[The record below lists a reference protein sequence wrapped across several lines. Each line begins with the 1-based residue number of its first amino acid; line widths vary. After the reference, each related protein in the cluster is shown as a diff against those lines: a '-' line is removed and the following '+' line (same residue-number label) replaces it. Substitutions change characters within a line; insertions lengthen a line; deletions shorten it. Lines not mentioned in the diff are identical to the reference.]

1 MAIASVAVRTS
12 NITIAQSPF
21 EIRTAAAA
29 KARVLE
35 VSLVAVTAVAA
46 QYALGRPAAVGV
58 TPGTTS
64 LFQRDDTADPACVTS
79 INLTWAT
86 SPTAPTIAHRR
97 WGSAATAGVGIIW
110 TFPRGLTIPLSSS
123 LSLSN
128 VVAASTLDVSVAID
142 E

>member
-12 NITIAQSPF
+12 NVTINQAPF
-21 EIRTAAAA
+21 EVRTTAAV

-46 QYALGRPAAVGV
+46 QYALGRPAAQGV

-64 LFQRDDTADPACVTS
+64 LFQRDDSADPACVTN
-79 INLTWAT
+79 INLTWGT
-86 SPTAPTIAHRR
+86 SPTPPTIAHRR

-110 TFPRGLTIPLSSS
+110 TFPRGLTIPLSAS
-123 LSLSN
+123 LSLAN
-128 VVAASTLDVSVAID
+128 VTAASTLDVSIAID